1 MASDTL
7 GQWHAPSSSD
17 QHQQHLYRGRLPA
30 IPTPT
35 PVPTPQFPTRSQ
47 SCLGRRSGTDRS
59 WDGVG
64 GEQEAGGGDR
74 GHLPSSGSHP

>member
-17 QHQQHLYRGRLPA
+17 QDWQCLYRGHLPD

-35 PVPTPQFPTRSQ
+35 PVLIPQSPVWS
-47 SCLGRRSGTDRS
+47 GRTHVPKDA
-59 WDGVG
+59 WVG
-64 GEQEAGGGDR
+64 GAELTGAGTGQRGAGG
-74 GHLPSSGSHP
+74 